1 MSETTEQSIGDNSL
15 IKTLLATRIAETPTK
30 KVDEVE
36 IPEPEIIEAE
46 HIEILKK
53 TEAPE
58 PQPVDYTEYDEEPAK
73 IQKDIPL
80 SAEKPNL
87 PAEISEDKKAK
98 QRKISSRW
106 GVRLY
111 DKFQALGAMVVYDK
125 LNGPND
131 YVNRRDEL
139 MEKVYDGKISEKER
153 EELKE
158 VNGIVD
164 GFMSRRTTYHE
175 SVHMS
180 SELVEDISEMLEEL
194 LEQTDTNINPIWILA
209 ILLLIQPVM
218 NLVTSMTHKMQ
229 FNTRY

>member
-111 DKFQALGAMVVYDK
+111 DKFGKGL
-125 LNGPND
+125 
-131 YVNRRDEL
+131 RRQNFR
-139 MEKVYDGKISEKER
+139 KR
-153 EELKE
+153 T
-158 VNGIVD
+158 
-164 GFMSRRTTYHE
+164 RRTQRSQRHCGRFYESSNDLSRIRSHE
-175 SVHMS
+175 QRIGRGHQRNARRTPGTNRHEHQSNLDFGNS
-180 SELVEDISEMLEEL
+180 A
-194 LEQTDTNINPIWILA
+194 TDPTGDEFGD
-209 ILLLIQPVM
+209 
-218 NLVTSMTHKMQ
+218 
-229 FNTRY
+229 FNDP